1 MVLDI
6 SEVDRSIL
14 NFPLSPV
21 LRKKLKSCQ
30 KVVAEIAERLTIAPE
45 LLARKRLLQNLVR
58 DYQNSGELLWK
69 EDLSGWR
76 REVLEEELSAL
87 FSR

>member
-1 MVLDI
+1 MVGDV

-14 NFPLSPV
+14 NFPLSPL

-45 LLARKRLLQNLVR
+45 LIARKRQLQTLVR
-58 DYQNSGELLWK
+58 NYQNTGELLW
-69 EDLSGWR
+69 EDDLSGWR
-76 REVLEEELSAL
+76 REILEEEISPL